1 MNGEKMVQISNLY
14 DLDIYTIAGE
24 YVGRVSDVVLNM
36 RLGTI
41 SKFQVK
47 ALEQEKKDVSLAEAF
62 KNSLMMIPDDNE
74 LRPFKE
80 GLLNVD
86 YDKVKAIGDIMLID
100 PQDLGKQD
108 PQKEAKDNI
117 VKGL

>member
-1 MNGEKMVQISNLY
+1 MVQISNLY
-14 DLDIYTIAGE
+14 ELDTYTIAGD

-47 ALEQEKKDVSLAEAF
+47 ALEQEKKDVSLTEAF
-62 KNSLMMIPDDNE
+62 KNTLKLVPDDNE
-74 LRPFKE
+74 LRPFQE

-86 YDKVKAIGDIMLID
+86 YDEVKAIGDIMLID
-100 PQDLGKQD
+100 PRVFGKQE
-108 PQKEAKDNI
+108 PQIKVKDVI
-117 VKGL
+117 

>member
-1 MNGEKMVQISNLY
+1 MVEISNLY

-41 SKFQVK
+41 SKFQVM
-47 ALEQEKKDVSLAEAF
+47 ALEQEKKDLSIKDALI
-62 KNSLMMIPDDNE
+62 NSIKIVPDDIDE

-86 YDKVKAIGDIMLID
+86 FDKVKAIGDIMLID
-100 PQDLGKQD
+100 PQDLDQ
-108 PQKEAKDNI
+108 QKNKKEES
-117 VKGL
+117 

>member
-1 MNGEKMVQISNLY
+1 MVEVSNLY

-24 YVGRVSDVVLNM
+24 YVGRVADVVLNM

-41 SKFQVK
+41 AKLQVM
-47 ALEQEKKDVSLAEAF
+47 ALEQENKEVSITEVM
-62 KNSLMMIPDDNE
+62 KNIFQGSPDDND
-74 LRPFKE
+74 LRVFQE

-100 PQDLGKQD
+100 PQDLGKRK
-108 PQKEAKDNI
+108 PQKKEQAAI
-117 VKGL
+117 

>member
-1 MNGEKMVQISNLY
+1 MVEVSKLY

-24 YVGRVSDVVLNM
+24 YVGRVADVVLNM

-41 SKFQVK
+41 SKLQVM
-47 ALEQEKKDVSLAEAF
+47 ALEQEKKDVGLGQILINGL
-62 KNSLMMIPDDNE
+62 KIVPDDDE
-74 LRPFKE
+74 MRVFQE

-100 PQDLGKQD
+100 PQDFGKQK
-108 PQKEAKDNI
+108 PQKREQAAI
-117 VKGL
+117 